1 MSAYEVAA
9 HMSWDIDCE
18 HWDQFPVAQK
28 WFATGEALAHL
39 RYLEEEAK
47 VVRKRAAETIKF
59 TLES

>member
-1 MSAYEVAA
+1 MSAYEVAS

-18 HWDQFPVAQK
+18 RWEQFPVAQK

-47 VVRKRAAETIKF
+47 VVRKRAAGTIKF
-59 TLES
+59 TLGT